1 MPKRFQGKRHGLWAQ
16 FDQNERFDP
25 HNEME
30 KRANRGLAAEQTSH
44 QRRPAQILRRNR
56 PASVFSGKPDQ
67 VLLRFTLE
75 DKLIG
80 YGGLVHLN
88 WEDAR
93 GEVSFLLE
101 SERAKDPNLYLREC
115 KLFMNL
121 LMKCAFLTLNLNKIS
136 TEAYSHREFHVR
148 ALESSGF
155 TREGI
160 LREQTQVR
168 GVWTDA
174 VVASCLK
181 SEYLRRASSGKQ

>member
-1 MPKRFQGKRHGLWAQ
+1 MAYGLSSIKMKDSIPIMKWR
-16 FDQNERFDP
+16 NEQMGP
-25 HNEME
+25 CG
-30 KRANRGLAAEQTSH
+30 RANLSPKKTSLNTSKKPSGH
-44 QRRPAQILRRNR
+44 SFPRKNLIK
-56 PASVFSGKPDQ
+56 FSSDSHLK
-67 VLLRFTLE
+67 

-88 WEDAR
+88 WEDVR

-155 TREGI
+155 TRRRYPAGANASPWS
-160 LREQTQVR
+160 LDRCSRCLLPQVR
-168 GVWTDA
+168 IPE
-174 VVASCLK
+174 K
-181 SEYLRRASSGKQ
+181 ASSGKQ